1 MDTKRLILV
10 IVISLL
16 IAGNIYF
23 VVQLFLCKGEL
34 NRANEFLY
42 TKQINEKTLAFSK
55 LFVDKV
61 LKGGSEIDFE
71 DRLKLENSVREIND
85 QEIFDQWQK
94 FVKSEN
100 DQQAQEEVAELF
112 TMLLDKITK

>member
-94 FVKSEN
+94 FVKGGTDQE
-100 DQQAQEEVAELF
+100 DQQNL
-112 TMLLDKITK
+112 TKLLKLLVIKIYY